1 MYLKRRWDKMNT
13 WRVTMQ
19 KRSLGSTEEQIS
31 IIGLGGFHL
40 IETTDKDAE
49 KLINT
54 YLDAGGNYIETAAD
68 YGAGESERK
77 VGKVMKNR
85 RNDCFLATKVSIRDK
100 KGAMRQFEE
109 SLQRLQTDHVD
120 LLFFHGVQSIE
131 ELETIFASGGA
142 AEAVKEAQK
151 QGKTRFV
158 GMSCHGYPEPLIKA
172 VKNHT
177 LDAVMTGFNFFDALN
192 FPESKDELIPL
203 AKSKGMGIIGMKSL
217 ADGLL
222 WQYPEDA
229 LRFALSLPIDT
240 MVVGCNRMDQLKK
253 DLQIARDFTPMSD
266 AEMEKTLTEHPFFEN
281 YVCRF
286 CGKCLPCPENI
297 GITGLFRLEAW
308 YDRQLRDGIVRS
320 TPEAALRDRL
330 RFWFGNYE
338 RAREAYRSTSPGAD
352 ACTVCGECV
361 PRCPYGVDIPA
372 KLKNVHYKMTRETI
386 LSTPI

>member
-1 MYLKRRWDKMNT
+1 
-13 WRVTMQ
+13 MQ
-19 KRSLGSTEEQIS
+19 QRTLGSTGEQIS

-49 KLINT
+49 ELINT
-54 YLDAGGNYIETAAD
+54 YLNAGGNYVETAAD

-85 RNDCFLATKVSIRDK
+85 RNDCFLATKVILRDK
-100 KGAMRQFEE
+100 KGAMRQIEE
-109 SLQRLQTDHVD
+109 SLNRLQTDHVD
-120 LLFFHGVQSIE
+120 LLFFHAVQCIE
-131 ELETIFASGGA
+131 QLETIFAPGGA
-142 AEAVKEAQK
+142 AEAAAKAK
-151 QGKTRFV
+151 AQGKV
-158 GMSCHGYPEPLIKA
+158 KYIGLSGHGYPETLIEG
-172 VKNHT
+172 VKNHA
-177 LDAVMTGFNFFDALN
+177 LDAVMTGFNFYDALN

-203 AKSKGMGIIGMKSL
+203 AKSKGMGVVGMKSL

-222 WQYPEDA
+222 WEYPEDS

-253 DLQIARDFTPMSD
+253 DLHIVRDFSPMTEG
-266 AEMEKTLTEHPFFEN
+266 EMEKILTEHPFLGN

-297 GITGLFRLEAW
+297 DITRLFRLEAW
-308 YDRQLRDGIVRS
+308 YDRQLRDGVVRP

-352 ACTVCGECV
+352 TCTACGECV
-361 PRCPYGVDIPA
+361 PRCPYGIDIPA